1 MADILKGFYGIYA
14 FVFVMRHGFSSQ
26 KSRNRANHSPPPP
39 RFLYGEITKDDECIK
54 SQGVMIIPDFS
65 SVFIRVYP
73 WFEFFPSQVV
83 PAPFCGFYLPLSGVN
98 LPP

>member
-1 MADILKGFYGIYA
+1 
-14 FVFVMRHGFSSQ
+14 
-26 KSRNRANHSPPPP
+26 
-39 RFLYGEITKDDECIK
+39 
-54 SQGVMIIPDFS
+54 MIIPDFS